1 MGKGMRTFLLVWSG
15 ESVSLLGSSLTS
27 FALGIWAYQNSG
39 SVTQFALISLFA
51 VLPALLLSP
60 VAGALVDRFDRRQ
73 VMFWAD
79 LGAGLTTLA
88 IAALYAAGLLQV
100 WHLYITAAVS
110 ATCGA
115 FQWPAFS
122 AASTVLVP
130 KEQFGRASGLRQLGQ
145 ALAQLVSPLLAGFLL
160 VAVGLQ
166 GVIVIDL
173 ATFAFAL
180 LVLILVRFPRPEESA
195 ESKAAKGSLVSEA
208 VFGWRYLVMRTGLLA
223 MLFLFSAT
231 NFALAMVSTLFT
243 PLMLSITTPD
253 RLGMVM
259 TVGGVGMLLG
269 SLAASMW
276 RGPKR
281 RIYTVLVG
289 EVVAGLAIIAGG
301 STTSVG
307 WIMGAAFVAFF
318 VIPLINGSSE
328 AIWQA
333 QIPADIQG
341 RVFAMRNA
349 IAMSMS
355 PLAFLLAGPL
365 ADRIFEPIMLPGGA
379 LAGSL
384 GAIIGSGPG
393 RGIGLLFI
401 VLGALAVVVAL
412 VACLYPPLIQVEE
425 ERSEIAGAKP
435 AAVLA
440 GD

>member
-1 MGKGMRTFLLVWSG
+1 
-15 ESVSLLGSSLTS
+15 
-27 FALGIWAYQNSG
+27 
-39 SVTQFALISLFA
+39 
-51 VLPALLLSP
+51 
-60 VAGALVDRFDRRQ
+60 
-73 VMFWAD
+73 
-79 LGAGLTTLA
+79 
-88 IAALYAAGLLQV
+88 
-100 WHLYITAAVS
+100 
-110 ATCGA
+110 
-115 FQWPAFS
+115 
-122 AASTVLVP
+122 
-130 KEQFGRASGLRQLGQ
+130 
-145 ALAQLVSPLLAGFLL
+145 
-160 VAVGLQ
+160 
-166 GVIVIDL
+166 
-173 ATFAFAL
+173 
-180 LVLILVRFPRPEESA
+180 
-195 ESKAAKGSLVSEA
+195 
-208 VFGWRYLVMRTGLLA
+208 LLA

-384 GAIIGSGPG
+384 GAIIGSGPS